1 MQQVIYAFGLALA
14 VSLFCGPLLI
24 PALHKLKF
32 GQYIRDDG
40 PQSHMKKA
48 GTPTMGGLLF
58 LAGITVATLAFGE
71 KSPQVMVVLSTT
83 LGFGLIGFADDF
95 IKIVLKRPLGLRARE
110 KLAAQL
116 LLAGLLT
123 VTAVF
128 WLDRG
133 TGLVVPFTG
142 QVFDLGV
149 AFYVVFT
156 TLIVVG
162 GTVNAVNITDGLD
175 GLAAGVTVFAGLAYM
190 LISLMMGPPVDGVA
204 VFGAALVG
212 GCTGFLR
219 YNIHPARVFMGD
231 TGSLALGGAV
241 AAMAVVTRTE
251 LFIPVIGGIYLVEIL
266 SVIIQ
271 VISFRLTGK
280 RVFRMSPLH
289 HHFELSGWRETKVV
303 RVFWLVSLGLA
314 VIGVLGMRNIG

>member
-1 MQQVIYAFGLALA
+1 MLQVIYAFGLALV
-14 VSLFCGPLLI
+14 VSLICGPLLI

-40 PQSHMKKA
+40 PRSHLQKA

-58 LAGITVATLAFGE
+58 LAALAVAVLTVGGRSAH
-71 KSPQVMVVLSTT
+71 VLVLLGAT

-110 KLAAQL
+110 KLAGQF
-116 LLAGLLT
+116 LLAAALV

-128 WLDRG
+128 GLERG
-133 TGLVVPFTG
+133 TALVAPFAG
-142 QVFDLGV
+142 IIFDPGPVVYMVFAIPVV
-149 AFYVVFT
+149 A
-156 TLIVVG
+156 

-175 GLAAGVTVFAGLAYM
+175 GLAAGVTVFAGLAYL
-190 LISLMMGPPVDGVA
+190 LIGMMMGGPLMGVA
-204 VFGAALVG
+204 VFAAALVG
-212 GCTGFLR
+212 GCIGFLR

-251 LFIPVIGGIYLVEIL
+251 LFLPVIGGIYMIEIL

-303 RVFWLVSLGLA
+303 RVFWFFALGLA
-314 VIGVLGMRNIG
+314 LAGVLGMRNIG

>member
-1 MQQVIYAFGLALA
+1 
-14 VSLFCGPLLI
+14 
-24 PALHKLKF
+24 
-32 GQYIRDDG
+32 
-40 PQSHMKKA
+40 MKKA

-71 KSPQVMVVLSTT
+71 KSPQVMVVLSAT

-116 LLAGLLT
+116 LLAVLLT

-128 WLDRG
+128 WLNRG
-133 TGLVVPFTG
+133 SGLVVPFTG
-142 QVFDLGV
+142 QVFDLGIT
-149 AFYVVFT
+149 FYIIFT
-156 TLIVVG
+156 ALIVVG

-175 GLAAGVTVFAGLAYM
+175 GLAAGVTVFAGLAYL

-204 VFGAALVG
+204 VFAAALVG
-212 GCTGFLR
+212 GCIGFLR
-219 YNIHPARVFMGD
+219 YNIHPAKVFMGD
-231 TGSLALGGAV
+231 TGSLALGGAI

-251 LFIPVIGGIYLVEIL
+251 LFIPIIGGIYTIEVL